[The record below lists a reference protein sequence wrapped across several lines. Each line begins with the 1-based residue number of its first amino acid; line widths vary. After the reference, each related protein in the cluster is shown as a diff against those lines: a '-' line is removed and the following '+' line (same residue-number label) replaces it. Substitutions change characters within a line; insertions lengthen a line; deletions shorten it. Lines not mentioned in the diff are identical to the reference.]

1 MKKIYFLLFCA
12 AITACARDGDIL
24 PPFNPGDL
32 NDGSLKISL
41 PVTVL
46 GNKLENPYSVSNMRL
61 ALESLSPEEA
71 AGLSVDDISTSHLYV
86 KFKPKN
92 DEELDLLKT
101 DSTLMLYDFPLDYE
115 ILEPGEYYHDPEI
128 PDSLPTYQ
136 YASVP
141 FSQRSAVDA
150 LGVEYEVLENL
161 FIPDE
166 DKDFVENSETRAVA
180 MRLDASVA
188 DALVDRAL
196 ELTGNAE
203 EPLVQTRASKW
214 RPAGR
219 IQYESTLLGLVGLE
233 GIKVKARRWFTTHTG
248 ITNSNGYYSCDGRF
262 RRPANYS
269 FDWERYHFEVRRNQ
283 SLAKYDGPKKRG
295 NWDVKINK
303 DQQQAYYRATI
314 FRAAYHYYYKDIG
327 GLRRPPQNSF
337 WRTQLK
343 IQACYETNDDK
354 NGNTKT
360 HRRFLGLGSIIKIY
374 NPQRAEDEIYATTIH
389 ELAHAA
395 HWRMIVKEPGTNRY
409 RDYHFAEEKMTE
421 SWPCGVQYYLTRM
434 TYPNYKGRLTNS
446 TYTNVVIDLIDTP
459 ADDGKNRGKSYVEG
473 DKVQGYTMSQIE
485 SALIGCDTWIKW
497 RNKIKNYNNA
507 TKQYV
512 DELFA
517 AW

>member
-1 MKKIYFLLFCA
+1 MLILQNLTLLFIFYEKIYFLLFCA
-12 AITACARDGDIL
+12 AMTACARAGDIL

-32 NDGSLKISL
+32 NG
-41 PVTVL
+41 
-46 GNKLENPYSVSNMRL
+46 
-61 ALESLSPEEA
+61 
-71 AGLSVDDISTSHLYV
+71 GL
-86 KFKPKN
+86 
-92 DEELDLLKT
+92 
-101 DSTLMLYDFPLDYE
+101 
-115 ILEPGEYYHDPEI
+115 
-128 PDSLPTYQ
+128 

-180 MRLDASVA
+180 VRLDASV

-248 ITNSNGYYSCDGRF
+248 ITNSSGYYSCDGRF

-434 TYPNYKGRLTNS
+434 TYPNYEGRSTNS